1 MQPRVRVCLPKCG
14 AVDVRPVGA
23 GAAGRPDSG
32 AEPGG
37 YPRTLDVRSPSRKQ
51 AMTISSR
58 SRRTLAGLTLV
69 GLVAVSGCSDSEPPS
84 PDAVETEEQQ
94 DADVVLA
101 ADDASQRL
109 VLRGSTGELS
119 LATSR
124 ALFDRSPVAVVLTE
138 DADASLPDTD
148 LGPAASAAVGL
159 RVPLLVV
166 GPGESG
172 IADVTAEL
180 DRLGVDSIV
189 GYGDPTADWTALG
202 QARDLLAGPTAA
214 EGFSSVIGVTAEPT
228 PVEPADLV
236 RTVTGLES
244 EDLQLLELT
253 PPPPPESAPS
263 GAAPAA
269 PAPSGPAP
277 TGPTSGASSA
287 GPDLAEQATAEDL
300 PDFEAPE
307 EDAAALVLATAAS
320 DPASLATARAA
331 GADVRILA
339 EGDPRATSASVDAVG
354 EHADTA
360 VYAIGDEF
368 GSETEFAARVSVAAT
383 GIELPGGGQTVFPGR
398 RMVALYGH
406 PDGPYLGA
414 LGEQD
419 SKAAMVR
426 VKELAAQYQPFS
438 DEPVIPAI
446 DLITTVAS
454 ADAGDDG
461 DYSSETAIEDLI
473 PWVDAAEEAGVYV
486 VLDFQSGRT
495 DFLSQ
500 VKLYEELLER
510 PTVGLALDPEWRLA
524 PGQLPLQQIGSV
536 DAEEIN
542 ATSAWLADLTRE
554 NDLPQKVMMVHQFRL
569 DMIDG
574 REKLDT
580 SHSELAFTLHADGH
594 GTPGEKLN
602 TWSVLQANMPEGIW
616 PSWKNFYD
624 EDKPT
629 LSPEQTY
636 TTVTPKPW
644 LVTYQ

>member
-1 MQPRVRVCLPKCG
+1 
-14 AVDVRPVGA
+14 
-23 GAAGRPDSG
+23 
-32 AEPGG
+32 
-37 YPRTLDVRSPSRKQ
+37 
-51 AMTISSR
+51 MTIFSR

-69 GLVAVSGCSDSEPPS
+69 GLVAVSGCSDSEQPA

-109 VLRGSTGELS
+109 VLRGSSGELS

-124 ALFDRSPVAVVLTE
+124 ALFDRSPVAVVLAE
-138 DADASLPDTD
+138 DADASLTDTD

-166 GPGESG
+166 GPGGSG
-172 IADVTAEL
+172 TADVTAEL

-189 GYGDPTADWTALG
+189 GYGDPAADWTALG
-202 QARDLLAGPTAA
+202 QARDLLAGPGTAKD
-214 EGFSSVIGVTAEPT
+214 FSSVIGLTVEPT
-228 PVEPADLV
+228 AVKASDLV
-236 RTVTGLES
+236 RTVTGLGS

-263 GAAPAA
+263 GAASTA

-277 TGPTSGASSA
+277 TGPAPTGSTSESSSA

-300 PDFEAPE
+300 PDFDAPE
-307 EDAAALVLATAAS
+307 EDAAALVLATGAS

-331 GADVRILA
+331 GADVRVLA
-339 EGDPRATSASVDAVG
+339 EADPRATSASVDAVV

-360 VYAIGDEF
+360 VFAVGDEF
-368 GSETEFAARVSVAAT
+368 GSETEFAARAGVAAT
-383 GIELPGGGQTVFPGR
+383 GVELPGGGQTVFPGR

-419 SKAAMVR
+419 SAAAMVR

-438 DEPVIPAI
+438 DEPVVPAI

-454 ADAGDDG
+454 ADAGEDG

-473 PWVDAAEEAGVYV
+473 PWVDAAEKAGVYV
-486 VLDFQSGRT
+486 VLDFQSGRS

-500 VKLYEELLER
+500 MKRYEELLER

-542 ATSAWLADLTRE
+542 TTAAWLADLTRE

-580 SHSELAFTLHADGH
+580 SRSELAFTLHADGH
-594 GTPGEKLN
+594 GTPEEKLN
-602 TWSVLQANMPEGIW
+602 TWSVLQAEMPEGVW